1 MQRFFNL
8 VILTAGLVSC
18 SSSTKDTGLE
28 PEAQGARMVTIDK
41 DGNNNPFAFKKS
53 DVEQGDSGLIT
64 GGKRSQF
71 EQRAGAA
78 YADANSSAPAYLKKS
93 YNRRTWAGPKDYS
106 TGSYK
111 TSGFRQADQR
121 SGFSNRKANQGDK
134 VANAGKK
141 GFATGSYRTKNSSEG
156 GRKIST
162 GSSSYVD
169 QQARDGWRRLKII
182 ESDEY
187 RSISMGQA
195 KSLLGR

>member
-1 MQRFFNL
+1 MHRFFYL
-8 VILTAGLVSC
+8 VILGVGLVSC
-18 SSSTKDTGLE
+18 SSSTKETGLE
-28 PEAQGARMVTIDK
+28 SDDQGARIMTIEK

-71 EQRAGAA
+71 EEMANSA
-78 YADANSSAPAYLKKS
+78 YADAGSDTPAYLKKS
-93 YNRRTWAGPKDYS
+93 YNQKTWSGQKDYS
-106 TGSYK
+106 TGSYR
-111 TSGFRQADQR
+111 TSGFRE
-121 SGFSNRKANQGDK
+121 SGKKSKFGNRKASQGNK
-134 VANAGKK
+134 IANAGEK
-141 GFATGSYRTKNSSEG
+141 GFGTGSYQTGSSSES

-169 QQARDGWRRLKII
+169 QKTRDGWRRLKII

>member
-1 MQRFFNL
+1 MQRFFHL
-8 VILTAGLVSC
+8 VVLGGGLVSC
-18 SSSTKDTGLE
+18 SSSTQETGLE
-28 PEAQGARMVTIDK
+28 SETQGARMVTIDK
-41 DGNNNPFAFKKS
+41 DGDNNPFAFKKG

-71 EQRAGAA
+71 EQKASSA
-78 YADANSSAPAYLKKS
+78 YADANSNSPAYLRKS
-93 YNRRTWAGPKDYS
+93 YNRKTWAGPKDYS

-111 TSGFRQADQR
+111 TRGFRQ
-121 SGFSNRKANQGDK
+121 SGQKSRFGDRKATQGNK
-134 VANAGKK
+134 VANARGK
-141 GFATGSYRTKNSSEG
+141 GFETGSYGTGSFSEG

>member
-1 MQRFFNL
+1 M
-8 VILTAGLVSC
+8 
-18 SSSTKDTGLE
+18 D
-28 PEAQGARMVTIDK
+28 QGARMVTIDK
-41 DGNNNPFAFKKS
+41 EGNNNPFAFKKS

-78 YADANSSAPAYLKKS
+78 YADANSQAPAYLKKS
-93 YNRRTWAGPKDYS
+93 YNRKTWAGPKDYS

-121 SGFSNRKANQGDK
+121 SGFGNRKATKATKLQAQERRGLR
-134 VANAGKK
+134 
-141 GFATGSYRTKNSSEG
+141 TGSYRTGSSSES

>member
-1 MQRFFNL
+1 
-8 VILTAGLVSC
+8 
-18 SSSTKDTGLE
+18 
-28 PEAQGARMVTIDK
+28 MVTINK
-41 DGNNNPFAFKKS
+41 DGDNNPFAFKKS

-71 EQRAGAA
+71 EQKASSA
-78 YADANSSAPAYLKKS
+78 YADANANSPAYLKKS

-106 TGSYK
+106 TGAYK
-111 TSGFRQADQR
+111 SNGFGQSGQKSGFGD
-121 SGFSNRKANQGDK
+121 RKAAQGNK
-134 VANAGKK
+134 VANAGGK
-141 GFATGSYRTKNSSEG
+141 GFGTGSYRTRTSSEG

-169 QQARDGWRRLKII
+169 QQALDGWRRLKII

>member
-1 MQRFFNL
+1 MQRFFYL
-8 VILTAGLVSC
+8 GILAVGLVSC

-28 PEAQGARMVTIDK
+28 SMDQGARMVTIDK
-41 DGNNNPFAFKKS
+41 EGNNNPFAFKKS

-78 YADANSSAPAYLKKS
+78 YADANSQAPAYLKKS
-93 YNRRTWAGPKDYS
+93 YNRKTWAGPKDYS

-111 TSGFRQADQR
+111 TSGFRKSDQK
-121 SGFSNRKANQGDK
+121 SGFGNRKASQGNI
-134 VANAGKK
+134 VASAGEK
-141 GFATGSYRTKNSSEG
+141 GFGTGSYRTGSSSES